1 VSFFPILLSAAT
13 LWGDLEAGPHLV
25 GFEQLESFDYSRP
38 FRAEGDDR
46 ARPITMSIWY
56 PAAAQRDD
64 EQPLRYGRYLD
75 GADSRESFKARLATY
90 GYSLSPAELEAL
102 FSSETGAVEKTPR
115 ASGPFPLLIFGTGLT
130 GPFYLNTV
138 LCEYL
143 ASHGYIVVAIPSLPA
158 REDVEAAY
166 DVLAVDAQI
175 RDMEFVIQEMHGYPE
190 VADGRFG
197 LVAWSLGGVAQALLQ
212 MKNTDVG
219 AVVSLDAATGYAYG
233 EKLLE
238 SSIFFQPPRATA
250 AFLHATDSRESGQV
264 PKSFRYYDEVARGRS
279 YLLTIE
285 GATHAEFTSLANVVP
300 LRVASLIGRE
310 GREGSEEA
318 LERYR
323 RLSLYVRRFLD
334 ASLKSDSS
342 AAEFLEDAPTR
353 HGFDGLVL
361 SRKR

>member
-1 VSFFPILLSAAT
+1 M
-13 LWGDLEAGPHLV
+13 
-25 GFEQLESFDYSRP
+25 GFEQVESFDFSRP
-38 FRAEGDDR
+38 FGAEGEGR

-56 PAAAQRDD
+56 PADGAGAESR
-64 EQPLRYGRYLD
+64 PVTFGRYVD
-75 GADSRESFKARLATY
+75 GADGRESFRARLATY
-90 GYSLSPAELEAL
+90 GFALSPVELEAL
-102 FSSETGAVEKTPR
+102 FSSETAAVEKAPR
-115 ASGPFPLLIFGTGLT
+115 ASGPFPLLLFGTGLT

-143 ASHGYIVVAIPSLPA
+143 ASLGYIVVAIPSLPA

-166 DVLAVDAQI
+166 DALAVDAQM
-175 RDMEFVIQEMHGYPE
+175 RDMEFAIQEMHDYPE
-190 VADGRFG
+190 VSDGRIG

-212 MKNTDVG
+212 MKNPDVG

-238 SSIFFQPPRATA
+238 SSIFFEPKRSTA

-264 PKSFRYYDEVARGRS
+264 PKSFRYFDEVVRGRS

-285 GATHAEFTSLANVVP
+285 GATHAEFTSLATVVP
-300 LRVASLIGRE
+300 LRVVSSE
-310 GREGSEEA
+310 GREAAEGA

-323 RLSLYVRRFLD
+323 RLCFYVGRFLD
-334 ASLKSDSS
+334 ASIKSDAS

>member
-1 VSFFPILLSAAT
+1 MSFLPLLLAAAA
-13 LWGDLEAGPHLV
+13 LWGELEPGPHPV
-25 GFEQLESFDYSRP
+25 GFEQIESYDYSRP
-38 FRAEGDDR
+38 FRAEGDPR

-56 PAAAQRDD
+56 PADRAAAEAR
-64 EQPLRYGRYLD
+64 PVTFGRYVD
-75 GADSRESFKARLATY
+75 GADGRESFRERLATY
-90 GYSLSPAELEAL
+90 DFSLSPVELEVL
-102 FSSETGAVEKTPR
+102 FSSETTAVEKAPR
-115 ASGPFPLLIFGTGLT
+115 APGPFPLLIFGTGLT

-143 ASHGYIVVAIPSLPA
+143 ASRGYVVAAIPSLPA

-166 DVLAVDAQI
+166 DALAVDAQI
-175 RDMEFVIQEMHGYPE
+175 RDMELVIQEMHDYPE
-190 VADGRFG
+190 VGEGRIG

-212 MKNTDVG
+212 MKNPDVG

-238 SSIFFQPPRATA
+238 SSIFFEPKRSTA
-250 AFLHATDSRESGQV
+250 AFLHVTDSRESGQV
-264 PKSFRYYDEVARGRS
+264 PKSFRYFDEVARGRS

-285 GATHAEFTSLANVVP
+285 GATHAEFTSLATAVP
-300 LRVASLIGRE
+300 LKAISRE
-310 GREGSEEA
+310 GREQAGGA

-323 RLSLYVRRFLD
+323 RLCLYVGRFLD
-334 ASLKSDSS
+334 ASLKADAS